1 MEWDPLTGE
10 NYRNTRSSA
19 VGRSTQKISSTDLLT
34 NDINP
39 ALRRSSRKNKKKKTP
54 ETIIL
59 CSDSE
64 EDAVMTD
71 ADEDDKLEVSLLLFH
86 LNTSHIDF

>member
-1 MEWDPLTGE
+1 MAWDPLTGDS
-10 NYRNTRSSA
+10 YRNTSSSA
-19 VGRSTQKISSTDLLT
+19 VGRSTQQISS
-34 NDINP
+34 
-39 ALRRSSRKNKKKKTP
+39 LRRSCRKNKKTKTP

>member
-1 MEWDPLTGE
+1 MYITPEEPYT
-10 NYRNTRSSA
+10 NISISA
-19 VGRSTQKISSTDLLT
+19 
-34 NDINP
+34 
-39 ALRRSSRKNKKKKTP
+39 KNKKTKTP